1 MPQTG
6 PLEGLLVVDLSRV
19 LAGPFATMLLA
30 DLGARVIKV
39 EKRGTGDDS
48 RTYGP
53 FVDGRSLYFA
63 RVNRGKESVALDL
76 KDERDRRFLDALLHR
91 ADVLVENF
99 RPDVMERLGLD
110 YATLARTNPRLVYAS
125 ISGFGQ
131 TGPWRLRPA
140 YDTVVQGSSGLM
152 SITGSPADG
161 PMKPG
166 MPVADLSAGLY
177 TFGAVLAALQ
187 GRQRTGRGTS
197 VDVAMHDS
205 LVSLLEGAALAFL
218 ATGEPPPRIGNAH
231 YSIAPF
237 DTFACADRPIIIC
250 AANDTLF
257 AGLCGALGRHE
268 LTSDPRFRDNS
279 GRHRHRDELKV
290 ELERVLGADDGEHWL
305 ARLSEAGVPCGPVSD
320 IAEAMT
326 SEQIRSR
333 RMVIEAG
340 GLPMPG
346 TPIKY
351 ADYPDPAERPAAP
364 ELDEHGAALR
374 EEFGAAEAA
383 ASVPGG
389 LQECDGRAGDGR

>member
-1 MPQTG
+1 MPETG

-39 EKRGTGDDS
+39 EKRGNGDDS
-48 RTYGP
+48 RAYGP

-76 KDERDRRFLDALLHR
+76 KDERDKQLLLALAAR

-110 YATLARTNPRLVYAS
+110 YPTLSRTNPGLVYAS

-152 SITGSPADG
+152 SITGEPGGG

-177 TFGAVLAALQ
+177 TFGAILAALQ

-205 LVSLLEGAALAFL
+205 LVSLLEGAAMAYLAS
-218 ATGEPPPRIGNAH
+218 GEPPPRIGNAH

-257 AGLCGALGRHE
+257 AGLCGAIGRHE
-268 LTSDPRFRDNS
+268 LLSDPRFRDNA
-279 GRHRHRDELKV
+279 GRHEHRDALKV
-290 ELERVLGADDGEHWL
+290 ELERVLRTDDGEHWL
-305 ARLSEAGVPCGPVSD
+305 GRLGDAGVPCGPVSD
-320 IAEAMT
+320 IAEAM
-326 SEQIRSR
+326 SSAHIRSR

-351 ADYPDPAERPAAP
+351 GDYPDPAERPAAP
-364 ELDEHGAALR
+364 LLDQHGEALR
-374 EEFGAAEAA
+374 QEFGVAGTATSRAVDAGAE
-383 ASVPGG
+383 VP
-389 LQECDGRAGDGR
+389 

>member
-1 MPQTG
+1 MHGAG

-30 DLGARVIKV
+30 DLGARIIKV
-39 EKRGTGDDS
+39 EKRGSGDDS

-53 FVDGRSLYFA
+53 FVEGRSLYFA
-63 RVNRGKESVALDL
+63 RVNRGKESIGLDL
-76 KDERDRRFLDALLHR
+76 KDPADLAVLRSIIAR

-99 RPDVMERLGLD
+99 RPDVMDRLGLGYD
-110 YATLARTNPRLVYAS
+110 QLNELNPRLVYAS

-140 YDTVVQGSSGLM
+140 YDTVVQASSGLM
-152 SITGSPADG
+152 SITGAPADG

-187 GRQRTGRGTS
+187 GRSRTGRGTQ

-205 LVSLLEGAALAFL
+205 LVSLLEGAAQSYLAS
-218 ATGEPPPRIGNAH
+218 GELPPRIGNAH

-237 DTFACADRPIIIC
+237 DTFDCADRPIIIC

-257 AGLCGALGRHE
+257 AGLSGALGRHE
-268 LTSDPRFRDNS
+268 LPADPRFRTNAL
-279 GRHRHRDELKV
+279 RHDHRTELKV
-290 ELERVLGADDGEHWL
+290 EIETVLKESDAADWL
-305 ARLSEAGVPCGPVSD
+305 TRLSDAGVPCGPVSD
-320 IAEAMT
+320 IAEALT
-326 SEQIRSR
+326 SEQIRHR
-333 RMVIEAG
+333 RMVISAG

-346 TPIKY
+346 SPIKY
-351 ADYPDPAERPAAP
+351 RDFPDPTERPAAP
-364 ELDEHGAALR
+364 ELDQHGDAIRR
-374 EEFGAAEAA
+374 EFDPGAIA
-383 ASVPGG
+383 
-389 LQECDGRAGDGR
+389 